1 MPIARK
7 YKDIDMEPIYLDNAA
22 TSWPKPEATIEAM
35 MAHQRLAGGNPGR
48 SGHRLSIEAGRTVY
62 DTREILARLFNIA
75 DPLRIVFTKNST
87 EALNIALLGLLAPG
101 DHVVTTGM
109 EHNSVMRP
117 LRYLASR
124 GVELS
129 VVPCSPAGE
138 LDPRDIERALRPN
151 SRAIVLTHASNVTG
165 TILPVAAV
173 AAIARGRG
181 IACCLDAAQSAGA
194 LPIDVAALG
203 IDLLAFTGHKS
214 LFGPQGT
221 GGLYIREGLDRE
233 IAPLMRGGTG
243 SFSEREEQPDFLPDK
258 YESGTP
264 NTVGLAGLG
273 AGAAFVLTQG
283 VETIRARE
291 EALTRRFLDRMA
303 DLGAGV
309 TLYGPRQMA
318 QRTSVVSFNVA
329 GASPSEAALFFDERF
344 GILSRPGLHCAP
356 AAHRTLG
363 TFPDGT
369 VRFSFGFFNTEDPID
384 RAAAAVAALLH
395 R

>member
-1 MPIARK
+1 M
-7 YKDIDMEPIYLDNAA
+7 DPIYLDNAA

-35 MAHQRLAGGNPGR
+35 IRHQRQVGGNPGR

-62 DTREILARLFNIA
+62 ETREILARLFNIP

-117 LRYLASR
+117 LRHLASR
-124 GVELS
+124 GVELTLA
-129 VVPCSPAGE
+129 PCSPRGE
-138 LDPRDIERALRPN
+138 LDPEEISKALRPRT
-151 SRAIVLTHASNVTG
+151 RAVVLTHASNVTG
-165 TILPVAAV
+165 TILPVAEV
-173 AAIARGRG
+173 ASIARRRG
-181 IACCLDAAQSAGA
+181 IVTCIDAAQTAGV
-194 LPIDVAALG
+194 LPIDVEALG

-221 GGLYIREGLDRE
+221 GGLYIRAGLDGR

-243 SFSEREEQPDFLPDK
+243 SFSEREEQPDFMPDK

-264 NTVGLAGLG
+264 NAVGLAGLG
-273 AGAAFVLTQG
+273 AGVAFVLQQG

-291 EALTRRFLDRMA
+291 ESLTGRFLEQLER
-303 DLGAGV
+303 LGEAV
-309 TLYGPRQMA
+309 LLYGPREPKR
-318 QRTSVVSFNVA
+318 RTSVVSFNVA
-329 GASPSEAALFFDERF
+329 GVSPSEAALFFDERF
-344 GILSRPGLHCAP
+344 AILSRPGLHCAP
-356 AAHRTLG
+356 AAHRTIG
-363 TFPDGT
+363 TFPVGT
-369 VRFSFGFFNTEDPID
+369 VRFSFGFFNTEDQVD
-384 RAAAAVAALLH
+384 RAAAAVAALLQ